1 MEGKSVW
8 YLSGKTGLAVAFYGD
23 ILPSGARK
31 GTESV
36 HDYTYFH
43 SPLYKLAMKNC
54 LLRPSNVTK
63 N

>member
-8 YLSGKTGLAVAFYGD
+8 YLSGKTGFEVAFYGD

-36 HDYTYFH
+36 QEDYTAVFPF
-43 SPLYKLAMKNC
+43 SF
-54 LLRPSNVTK
+54 V
-63 N
+63 